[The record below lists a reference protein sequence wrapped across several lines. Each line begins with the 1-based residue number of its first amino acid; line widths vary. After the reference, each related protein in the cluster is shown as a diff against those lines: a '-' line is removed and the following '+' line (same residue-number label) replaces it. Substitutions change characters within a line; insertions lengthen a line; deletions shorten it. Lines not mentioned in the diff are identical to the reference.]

1 MLVATYKTKLEGDN
15 FSKTFLS
22 CSRKQRRIEIFKDEL
37 INV

>member
-1 MLVATYKTKLEGDN
+1 MLVTYKTKLEGDN